1 MAIGVTGTT
10 GSHPNFLSYAL
21 NVVHNSSELFDV
33 PNTITFDN
41 LAYPQGKTFDIKYY
55 AEYWNEINPI
65 RIIVDNELLWTH
77 QLLCRCTGRF
87 NVHIRYLEDN
97 LFNFQQ
103 SLYDKFPR
111 SEDRIHLNT
120 NPIMTIFGDASGV
133 AMKKYYKDKQKLL
146 KFMYTEK
153 IFDKFLPDFARPSV
167 LSDAPE
173 NIYLVPMTDL
183 YYFDRFDHHVK
194 TLIPTRSLEISKKL
208 HGQFMSNV
216 IHTPENIDQ
225 NGSILVES
233 WREYMVDRSPQD
245 FKIKTS
251 TKT

>member
-1 MAIGVTGTT
+1 MQIGVTGTQ

-21 NVVHNSSELFDV
+21 NIVYNGADLFDI
-33 PNTITFDN
+33 PNTLAFDN
-41 LAYPQGKTFDIKYY
+41 LAYPQEKIFDRRYY
-55 AEYWNEINPI
+55 PDHFSETNPI

-87 NVHIRYLEDN
+87 NLHIKYLEDN
-97 LFNFQQ
+97 WFEFQH
-103 SLYDKFPR
+103 SLYAKFPR
-111 SEDRIHLNT
+111 FEDRLHINT
-120 NPIMTIFGDASGV
+120 NPIITIFGNNSGV
-133 AMKKYYKDKQKLL
+133 AKKKYYKNKEKLL
-146 KFMYTEK
+146 KYMYKER
-153 IFDKFLPDFARPSV
+153 IFNKFLPDFARPSV

-173 NIYLVPMTDL
+173 NIYLVPMTDF